1 MCGVQGIRPSQHRFM
16 IGRSFLISLISFHDS
31 VIRLVDKGKAVD
43 VVYLDFS
50 STTDIVSHSILL
62 GKLAARGLDRY
73 TLLWV
78 RNWQEGHTQWVVVN
92 GVKSSWRPITSGVP
106 QGLVLGPILFNSFID
121 DLDEGI
127 ECILVK
133 FADNNK

>member
-1 MCGVQGIRPSQHRFM
+1 MHGVQGIRPSQHRFM
-16 IGRSFLISLISFHDS
+16 KGGLCLTNLISYSW
-31 VIRLVDKGKAVD
+31 VTRLVDKGKAVD
-43 VVYLDFS
+43 VVCLDFS
-50 STTDIVSHSILL
+50 KAFDMISHSILL

-78 RNWQEGHTQWVVVN
+78 RNWLEGCAQWVVVN
-92 GVKSSWRPITSGVP
+92 GLKSSWRPVTSGVP

-127 ECILVK
+127 ECTLSE
-133 FADNNK
+133 FAVGR